1 VSFFYFIFLE
11 KILSD
16 DQNPSDAPTFLE
28 FRVTYP
34 TLHAQ
39 DAEYKSADIYHRY

>member
-1 VSFFYFIFLE
+1 VLPFFFFFFLE

-28 FRVTYP
+28 
-34 TLHAQ
+34 
-39 DAEYKSADIYHRY
+39 